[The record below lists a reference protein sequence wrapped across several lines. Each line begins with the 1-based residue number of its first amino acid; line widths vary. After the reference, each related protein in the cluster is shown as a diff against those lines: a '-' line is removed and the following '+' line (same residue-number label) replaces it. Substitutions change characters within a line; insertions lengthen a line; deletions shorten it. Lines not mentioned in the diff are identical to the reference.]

1 MKKVT
6 ININKFVCPED
17 GNTIIK
23 RYNKE
28 VINDKG
34 ELEEVL
40 VCDVFLGR
48 LKGIRYDGTNK
59 DNAMLALLGADSLEE
74 MREIAN
80 GEEVMMEVVH
90 QLEKMLYDDE
100 FIKEYQ
106 DDLKKQAYK
115 AGYDEGYDDGC
126 FDEKILVCIKLLKKK
141 FSHDFIKDIT
151 DLPLVK
157 IKIVERD
164 FV

>member
-34 ELEEVL
+34 ELEDIL

-48 LKGIRYDGTNK
+48 LKGIRYDGTNR

-115 AGYDEGYDDGC
+115 AGYDEGFDDGC

-141 FSHDFIKDIT
+141 FSYDFIKDIT

>member
-1 MKKVT
+1 MKKIK
-6 ININKFVCPED
+6 ININKFSCPED
-17 GNTIIK
+17 EKTIIK
-23 RYNKE
+23 RYEKE
-28 VINDKG
+28 IINDEG
-34 ELEEVL
+34 EKENIL
-40 VCDVFLGR
+40 VCDVFLDP
-48 LKGIRYDGTNK
+48 LKGVRYDGTNRE
-59 DNAMLALLGADSLEE
+59 DAMLALLGADSLEE

-90 QLEKMLYDDE
+90 QLEKMLCDDE

-115 AGYDEGYDDGC
+115 AGYDEGYDNGC
-126 FDEKILVCIKLLKKK
+126 FDEKILVCIKLLNKK

-164 FV
+164 FL

>member
-1 MKKVT
+1 MKRVV
-6 ININKFVCPED
+6 INFNKFACSED
-17 GNTIIK
+17 KNTIVK
-23 RYNKE
+23 KYEKE
-28 VINDKG
+28 YINDKG
-34 ELEEVL
+34 EKEEAL
-40 VCDVFLGR
+40 VCDVFLAP
-48 LKGIRYDGTNK
+48 LKGVRYDGTNK
-59 DNAMLALLGADSLEE
+59 EDAMLALLGADSLEE

-100 FIKEYQ
+100 FIKEHQ

-115 AGYDEGYDDGC
+115 AGYDEGFDDGC

-141 FSHDFIKDIT
+141 FSYDFIKDIT

>member
-34 ELEEVL
+34 ELEDIL

-48 LKGIRYDGTNK
+48 LKGIRYDGTNR

-80 GEEVMMEVVH
+80 GDKAMMEVVH
-90 QLEKMLYDDE
+90 TIEELLNDESFIEKY
-100 FIKEYQ
+100 KEEV
-106 DDLKKQAYK
+106 KENAYK
-115 AGYDEGYDDGC
+115 AGYDDGYDDGSN
-126 FDEKILVCIKLLKKK
+126 DEKILVSKRLLDK
-141 FSHDFIKDIT
+141 DFAPEFIAEIT
-151 DLPLVK
+151 NLPLNK
-157 IKIVERD
+157 IKIIERD
-164 FV
+164 FI